1 MDTEKKAVR
10 KFGFKDKIACALG
23 DFGCNMSFALSS
35 TITVFYTMYI
45 GLSAKLMAAIF
56 ILLKVWDG
64 INDPIMGAI
73 LDRFKP
79 KNGVSKFKPFI
90 FW

>member
-10 KFGFKDKIACALG
+10 KFGFKDKIAYALG

-45 GLSAKLMAAIF
+45 GLSAELMAAIF

-73 LDRFKP
+73 MDRFKP
-79 KNGVSKFKPFI
+79 KKGGSKFKPFI
-90 FW
+90 